1 MTWGALN
8 NNRVKT
14 SAEPLPDFLTGLSGK
29 GSSDRLDPQFQNTD
43 EVIVQKAE
51 RPYGGRKES
60 ARGYGMAYPKSINI
74 QMSKKT
80 LFVSLVLFT
89 TIILLTFCV
98 GYFAGTLAAS
108 ISAPEATSTTTPALS
123 NKKSN
128 KKPIIPKRKKNRKE
142 SVEQDTEAKMVAALP
157 KADGNDSSVIIEPA
171 AAATTPENNNNKD
184 TSSEPIYVAT
194 PPAEG
199 TDDADD

>member
-8 NNRVKT
+8 NNREKT

-43 EVIVQKAE
+43 EVIVQKVE

-98 GYFAGTLAAS
+98 GYFAGTLTAS
-108 ISAPEATSTTTPALS
+108 MSAPEATITTTPALS
-123 NKKSN
+123 NKK
-128 KKPIIPKRKKNRKE
+128 PIIPRRKKARKE
-142 SVEQDTEAKMVAALP
+142 SVKQDTEAQMVAALP
-157 KADGNDSSVIIEPA
+157 KADSNDSSVIIEPA

-184 TSSEPIYVAT
+184 TSSEPIYAAT

>member
-98 GYFAGTLAAS
+98 GYFAGTLTAS
-108 ISAPEATSTTTPALS
+108 ISAPEATITTTPALS
-123 NKKSN
+123 NKK
-128 KKPIIPKRKKNRKE
+128 PIIPRRKKARKE
-142 SVEQDTEAKMVAALP
+142 SVKQDTEAQMVAALP
-157 KADGNDSSVIIEPA
+157 KADSTDSSVIIEPA

-184 TSSEPIYVAT
+184 TSSEPIYAAT

>member
-43 EVIVQKAE
+43 EVIVQKVE

-98 GYFAGTLAAS
+98 GYFAGTLTAS
-108 ISAPEATSTTTPALS
+108 MSAPEATITTTPALS
-123 NKKSN
+123 NKK
-128 KKPIIPKRKKNRKE
+128 PIIPRRKKARKE
-142 SVEQDTEAKMVAALP
+142 SVKQDTEAQMVAALP
-157 KADGNDSSVIIEPA
+157 KADSNDSSVIIEPA

-184 TSSEPIYVAT
+184 TSSEPIYAAT